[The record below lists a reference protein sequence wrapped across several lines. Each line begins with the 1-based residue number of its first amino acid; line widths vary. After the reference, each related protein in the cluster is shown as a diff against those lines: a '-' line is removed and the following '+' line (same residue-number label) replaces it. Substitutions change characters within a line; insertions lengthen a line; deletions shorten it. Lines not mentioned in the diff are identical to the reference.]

1 MRQRLLV
8 TVMAVLL
15 AVLLLVPAPG
25 TGPSAWADPG
35 TPPKCPPGQN
45 CK

>member
-1 MRQRLLV
+1 MRKRFMI

-15 AVLLLVPAPG
+15 AGLLVHALG

-35 TPPKCPPGQN
+35 TPPKCPPGQS